1 MLLYYSPLLGQFP
14 FFEESDL
21 VKISDVFNRKK
32 RVLSFELFPPK
43 RDGNLDGLFQT
54 VEELKSLEPDY
65 ISITYG
71 AGGSTRD
78 MTYDI
83 AVRLKQVGTLPLMH
97 FTCVGHSRDEIQQ
110 LLEKVKSAG
119 IENLLALRGDPPKGE
134 TTFIPA
140 PDGFRHANE
149 LVRFIRSKGFDFCL
163 GVAGYPE
170 GHPEARSK
178 EEDLA
183 NLKHKVD
190 AGGQFIVT
198 QLFFDNRDYFDFVEK
213 VRKNKMTLPVQPG
226 IWLLTDYVQIEK
238 ICHMSGAK
246 YPQALKDVIEPVKGD
261 KEKVTLAGIEYATN
275 QCEELLKNGAPGI
288 HFYVMNKSRSVKA
301 VLENLRAKG
310 LVFGGN

>member
-1 MLLYYSPLLGQFP
+1 MKIRDL
-14 FFEESDL
+14 FEHKS
-21 VKISDVFNRKK
+21 

-43 RDGNLDGLFQT
+43 RDGNLEGLFQT
-54 VEELKSLEPDY
+54 VEELKKLGPDY

-83 AVRLKQVGTLPLMH
+83 AVRLKQVGALPLMH
-97 FTCVGHSRDEIQQ
+97 FTCVGHSRSEIKQ
-110 LLEKVKSAG
+110 LLGKVKSAG

-134 TTFIPA
+134 TTFTPA
-140 PDGFRHANE
+140 PDGFSHANE
-149 LVRFIRSKGFDFCL
+149 LVEFIRSEGFDFCL

-170 GHPEARSK
+170 GHPEAANK
-178 EEDLA
+178 DQDLL
-183 NLKHKVD
+183 NLKRKVG

-198 QLFFDNRDYFDFVEK
+198 QLFFDNRDYFDFTEK
-213 VRKNKMTLPVQPG
+213 VRQAHIQAPVQPG

-238 ICHMSGAK
+238 ICHLSGAK
-246 YPQALKDVIEPVKGD
+246 YPPALRELVEPVKAD
-261 KEKVTLAGIEYATN
+261 KEKVTQAGIEYATR

-301 VLENLRAKG
+301 VLENLKARGMA
-310 LVFGGN
+310 FQ